1 MKKYI
6 KERNEKLLRENL
18 KMQNLEIKENQD
30 ELDDQSKEAWRKIFN
45 MPQFKSG
52 NRTVDKRKE
61 FAAVIV
67 AIVNKIQ
74 EVSDADTRDIIEG
87 LIIALRN
94 MRGENTDSS
103 EVEPTNEVYP
113 IATPQDDDE
122 MPSEEEIESGET
134 DEE

>member
-94 MRGENTDSS
+94 MRGENTGSS

-113 IATPQDDDE
+113 IATPPEDNE

>member
-6 KERNEKLLRENL
+6 KERNEKLLKENL

-94 MRGENTDSS
+94 MRGENTGSS
-103 EVEPTNEVYP
+103 EAEPTNEVYP
-113 IATPQDDDE
+113 IATPQGDDK